1 MLGYADDVRF
11 GCIKDLDLYD
21 LFSCEYPDEEVDET
35 KTKTET
41 LEQILESML
50 EDRPRDRRAKM
61 LPVRLIGM
69 LSRRLV
75 GYWDDLGMMK
85 W

>member
-21 LFSCEYPDEEVDET
+21 LISCEYQDEEVDET
-35 KTKTET
+35 KAET
-41 LEQILESML
+41 LEEILTSMF

-61 LPVRLIGM
+61 LPVRLIRM
-69 LSRRLV
+69 LSR
-75 GYWDDLGMMK
+75 
-85 W
+85 